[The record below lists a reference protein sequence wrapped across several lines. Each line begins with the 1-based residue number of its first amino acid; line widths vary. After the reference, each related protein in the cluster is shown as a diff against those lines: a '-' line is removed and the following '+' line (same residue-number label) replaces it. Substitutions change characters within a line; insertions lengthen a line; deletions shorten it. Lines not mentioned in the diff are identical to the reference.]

1 MATSALSKSES
12 QEQSEQQQQTK
23 RRRATTAIT
32 TTAKTTDTKGRK
44 ETTNMAGKTGRVE
57 KPYSNTQAKARA
69 VDEKRLKR
77 LLRNRVSAQQA
88 RERKKH
94 YIVALE
100 SRASD
105 LDTENADLKD
115 RITALEKENE
125 VLRRVCSKRDW
136 T

>member
-1 MATSALSKSES
+1 MATLTLSKSKNR
-12 QEQSEQQQQTK
+12 EQNEQQLQQQQK
-23 RRRATTAIT
+23 
-32 TTAKTTDTKGRK
+32 KTDTNSKGRK
-44 ETTNMAGKTGRVE
+44 DTPNMAGKNGRVE
-57 KPYSNTQAKARA
+57 KSFSNSQVKARA

-94 YIVALE
+94 YISALE

-105 LDTENADLKD
+105 LDTENADLRDKV
-115 RITALEKENE
+115 TTLEKENE
-125 VLRRVCSKRDW
+125 VLRRVRRRRRRRKIRAFGL